1 MPSAYRYMA
10 QPSLLRKTLA
20 GVSIISIIF
29 TQLLTGI
36 TYATGGVSV
45 TPAANGTNVLID
57 TTTASGGTSTF
68 TALTGGPIITETTLG
83 SITTGIKTLSLPA
96 GWEFNTS
103 QNVTI
108 GLNGSTELTL
118 GSQVV
123 TPSTTTLSFNVT
135 GVSVTSLATLTFSDL
150 QVRPTG
156 TVVGSGNITLSSGTI
171 TSVVNGSTNFGTLST
186 IAGAKSKIGFTTQPS
201 STAIA
206 GSALAIQPIIHA
218 QDQYGN
224 NRTTDTNTVTVA
236 AYTDNLCSVSGTGT
250 LAGTPTKIEVASAAD
265 FSGNG
270 LNYQRAETIYLGAT
284 DGTYSVCST
293 GIAVSPASAD
303 HMTILTQPAGTSP
316 DTVDDPLTTQPQVTV
331 FDLYGNTVSN
341 GVTVT
346 AALVSGS
353 GTLTGSLTAN
363 TAGGAG
369 IATFSGLKYTKS
381 SDAFT
386 LKFTASGA
394 TDSSTTSI
402 VGPLNPGAATQLV
415 YNTQP
420 TSSVLSTGT
429 WNSFSINIL
438 DQYSNLTNSTA
449 NVVVAANTGSL
460 GGTTTVAAVAGT
472 ATFSTI
478 TNTVTG
484 NYTVTGTSTGL
495 TPTPASSSI
504 VVNPGAL
511 DHFSVTGITT
521 PHAAGTPTSPVV
533 TAFDSNNNIKTDYVG
548 TVTITSS
555 DVGTGTVLPG
565 SGTYTFLL
573 SDNGA
578 KTFTNGLTLT
588 TTGVQSFTATDGAV
602 TASQTGVTVTPGAAD
617 HITFSVQPSTTVQ
630 VGVVIATAPAITVY
644 DVYNNIRSADTTMVT
659 LSAYTDSGCTVPA
672 AGTLGGTLT
681 RSELAGVADFTLNNL
696 TYSVA
701 EGIYLKASD

>member
-1 MPSAYRYMA
+1 
-10 QPSLLRKTLA
+10 LTL
-20 GVSIISIIF
+20 
-29 TQLLTGI
+29 
-36 TYATGGVSV
+36 
-45 TPAANGTNVLID
+45 
-57 TTTASGGTSTF
+57 TTTGVQSF
-68 TALTGGPIITETTLG
+68 T
-83 SITTGIKTLSLPA
+83 
-96 GWEFNTS
+96 
-103 QNVTI
+103 
-108 GLNGSTELTL
+108 
-118 GSQVV
+118 
-123 TPSTTTLSFNVT
+123 
-135 GVSVTSLATLTFSDL
+135 
-150 QVRPTG
+150 
-156 TVVGSGNITLSSGTI
+156 
-171 TSVVNGSTNFGTLST
+171 
-186 IAGAKSKIGFTTQPS
+186 
-201 STAIA
+201 
-206 GSALAIQPIIHA
+206 
-218 QDQYGN
+218 
-224 NRTTDTNTVTVA
+224 
-236 AYTDNLCSVSGTGT
+236 
-250 LAGTPTKIEVASAAD
+250 
-265 FSGNG
+265 
-270 LNYQRAETIYLGAT
+270 AT
-284 DGTYSVCST
+284 DG
-293 GIAVSPASAD
+293 AVTASQ
-303 HMTILTQPAGTSP
+303 T
-316 DTVDDPLTTQPQVTV
+316 
-331 FDLYGNTVSN
+331 

-346 AALVSGS
+346 PGAASALSITVQPANSGGNVDSALSTQPEITVIDGFGNAVGSGSTVTASLASGS
-353 GTLTGSLTAN
+353 GTLTGSLTATTN
-363 TAGGAG
+363 TSGVAV
-369 IATFSGLKYTKS
+369 FSNIKYTKS
-381 SDAFT
+381 GEAFT
-386 LKFTASGA
+386 VSFTSGSGSA
-394 TDSSTTSI
+394 TSSTVSA
-402 VGPLNPGAATQLV
+402 LNPGAATQLV

-420 TSSVLSTGT
+420 TSPVLSTGT

-533 TAFDSNNNIKTDYVG
+533 TAFDSNNNIKADYVG